1 MFDIVTNIN
10 RFPSQA
16 MHIVC
21 IQASSR
27 IYQPGARS
35 CLVLPMHEEDV
46 GAVGGGGGETSCSGP
61 LSLDG
66 RLICIRSILKYHH
79 FPYSVYGV
87 ISTLPP
93 LHLTNA
99 HPC

>member
-46 GAVGGGGGETSCSGP
+46 GAVGGRGW
-61 LSLDG
+61 
-66 RLICIRSILKYHH
+66 
-79 FPYSVYGV
+79 
-87 ISTLPP
+87 
-93 LHLTNA
+93 
-99 HPC
+99 